1 MFHVSSLFMLYQ
13 SLIKGMFCMPAVPIT
28 SVFTCSW
35 TNCIQGEVCREFS
48 SSWPSIVTENTTP
61 ITAHTL
67 MVFSSP
73 TLHVIAAVKYN
84 YCLHKFL
91 TLGAIMRAM
100 AWCRVRKWEEQF
112 WNFLKALLINLST
125 LKI

>member
-1 MFHVSSLFMLYQ
+1 
-13 SLIKGMFCMPAVPIT
+13 MPAVTIT

-35 TNCIQGEVCREFS
+35 TNCIQSEVCHEFS
-48 SSWPSIVTENTTP
+48 SVVTEKTRP
-61 ITAHTL
+61 IAAHTL

-100 AWCRVRKWEEQF
+100 A
-112 WNFLKALLINLST
+112 
-125 LKI
+125 